1 MKSGVRALGIAESY
15 SDRSDRSTLA
25 GAVVRADGVLDGL
38 AYGSCT
44 VGGTDATDA
53 VGSLAGE
60 LARPD
65 VQYVLVG
72 TVAPAW
78 YNLLALSRV
87 HAVVDRPVLAVTFEA
102 SPGLEPALRE
112 AFSGDAL
119 ERRLETYHAL
129 PPRRELSVNDETV
142 YVRHLGCDA
151 AAAADVVRAFTLAGG
166 RPEPVRVARV
176 AARAGDSY
184 ARALDERP
192 D

>member
-15 SDRSDRSTLA
+15 GDDADRSTLA

-53 VGSLAGE
+53 VGSLADE

-65 VQYVLVG
+65 VRYVLVG

-78 YNLLALSRV
+78 YNLLALSSV
-87 HAVVDRPVLAVTFEA
+87 HAAVDRPVLAVTFET
-102 SPGLEPALRE
+102 SSGLEPALRE

-119 ERRLETYHAL
+119 ERRLEIYHAL
-129 PPRRELSVNDETV
+129 PPRHELSVNDETV

-151 AAAADVVRAFTLAGG
+151 AEAADVVRTFTPAGG

-184 ARALDERP
+184 VRALE
-192 D
+192 